1 MLLFFYTLII
11 HLVLRPNGLQVL
23 ILISSCLMLSMC
35 TFNIKCFHQ
44 VSSELG
50 GVKQSGNTVELP
62 NTNSPLV
69 CFLGSNNKAWW
80 SDWSHHCGP
89 DHERRGRRQKWSVP
103 LLLIS
108 FSANYDL
115 RHYVGR
121 LSFHSC
127 ELHILGTQRGMF
139 LTFATHVHFGG
150 AKVKVIVTSRLSPSK
165 ECLNWISL
173 HHKRPLGYKD
183 ELLRWLWPDKTL
195 VSSMMNWWHFILKES
210 KVSLLW
216 TPNVLQ
222 KHFSGDYRQSFATA
236 RQ

>member
-1 MLLFFYTLII
+1 MIRLEPSLWPGSWEEGPQTE
-11 HLVLRPNGLQVL
+11 V
-23 ILISSCLMLSMC
+23 
-35 TFNIKCFHQ
+35 
-44 VSSELG
+44 VSSTASYKLQCQLWPEALCWQ
-50 GVKQSGNTVELP
+50 VV
-62 NTNSPLV
+62 
-69 CFLGSNNKAWW
+69 
-80 SDWSHHCGP
+80 
-89 DHERRGRRQKWSVP
+89 
-103 LLLIS
+103 
-108 FSANYDL
+108 
-115 RHYVGR
+115 
-121 LSFHSC
+121 LSFLWTPYLRNAEGDVLNICHTC
-127 ELHILGTQRGMF
+127 PLW
-139 LTFATHVHFGG
+139 G

-222 KHFSGDYRQSFATA
+222 KHFSGDYRQSPATA